1 MKSPISSHTSSIRR
15 SKTVLKTLFMVTLST
30 LFVGCKFWSD
40 GSGGEEPKP
49 LQAIDRKV
57 DLERFMGDWYVIAHI
72 PAFIEDEAHNA
83 VESYQLDKDG
93 SIATTYVFNNGSLD
107 GPLKTYRPTGF
118 IHNRETNAEW
128 RMQFLWPFKSAYL
141 IAYLDEGYQTTIVG
155 VPDRDL
161 VWIMARSKTLPEARY
176 QELVKW
182 LVDNGH
188 DLTKLRRVPH
198 R

>member
-1 MKSPISSHTSSIRR
+1 MKTPHGAFSVLRMYLFRALGRASLASLAILFSGCQSSSNAMHP
-15 SKTVLKTLFMVTLST
+15 
-30 LFVGCKFWSD
+30 
-40 GSGGEEPKP
+40 EP
-49 LQAIDRKV
+49 LRAIDRRV
-57 DLERFMGDWYVIAHI
+57 DLQRFMGDWYVIAHI

-118 IHNRETNAEW
+118 IYNRETNAEW

-141 IAYLDEGYQTTIVG
+141 IAYLDEEYQTTIIG

-188 DLTKLRRVPH
+188 DISELRRVPH

>member
-1 MKSPISSHTSSIRR
+1 MKPETKESGRSRQGARGTLGSLAIALLAALLPGCQSTSDSTRR
-15 SKTVLKTLFMVTLST
+15 
-30 LFVGCKFWSD
+30 
-40 GSGGEEPKP
+40 EP
-49 LQAIDRKV
+49 LRAIDRKV
-57 DLERFMGDWYVIAHI
+57 DLGRFMGDWYVIAHI

-83 VESYQLDKDG
+83 VESYRLDADG
-93 SIATTYVFNNGSLD
+93 TIATTYVFNDGALD

-118 IHNRETNAEW
+118 VHNRETNAEW

-141 IAYLDEGYQTTIVG
+141 IAYLDDDYRTTIIG

-161 VWIMARSKTLPEARY
+161 VWIMARAKTLPEARY

-182 LVDNGH
+182 LADNGH
-188 DLTKLRRVPH
+188 DLSKLRKVPH

>member
-1 MKSPISSHTSSIRR
+1 MKPCQQSTPALRSPIYRALSWVLLVALAVVGFGCQASSSNTMH
-15 SKTVLKTLFMVTLST
+15 L
-30 LFVGCKFWSD
+30 
-40 GSGGEEPKP
+40 EP
-49 LQAIDRKV
+49 LRAIDRRV

-141 IAYLDEGYQTTIVG
+141 IAYLDESYQTTIVG

-182 LVDNGH
+182 LGDNGH

-198 R
+198 L